1 MSTVRRIAKNTLVW
15 FFGDIVGKILSL
27 AFVVYAARYLHAEGY
42 GILSFALAFTGM
54 FGILSDIG
62 FYELFYELIVRRL
75 RGITFCNSVRTAV
88 CAINMMNYFKNS

>member
-27 AFVVYAARYLHAEGY
+27 VFVIYAARYLHAEGY
-42 GILSFALAFTGM
+42 GSFALAFTGM

-62 FYELFYELIVRRL
+62 FYELIL
-75 RGITFCNSVRTAV
+75 R
-88 CAINMMNYFKNS
+88 KN

>member
-1 MSTVRRIAKNTLVW
+1 MSTVRRVAKNTLVW

-27 AFVVYAARYLHAEGY
+27 AFVIYAARYLHAEGY

-62 FYELFYELIVRRL
+62 FYELIMRGL
-75 RGITFCNSVRTAV
+75 REILFAILFGLL
-88 CAINMMNYFKNS
+88 CATINMMNFKNS